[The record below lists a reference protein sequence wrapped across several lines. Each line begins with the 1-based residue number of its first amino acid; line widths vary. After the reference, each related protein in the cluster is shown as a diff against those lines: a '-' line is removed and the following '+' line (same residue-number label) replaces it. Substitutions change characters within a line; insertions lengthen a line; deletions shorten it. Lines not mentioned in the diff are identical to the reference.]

1 MRNENKDNF
10 GLSNKNT
17 IDSEKNIKK
26 RKSPSTEDIQTKLD
40 EVNKKIKEKFS
51 KVITNPFETI
61 PIENIP
67 LGKTNLPNKNKKID
81 NLMKQ
86 VAEQKRNNLI
96 LQEKLKKVEEIY
108 QRESGE
114 YKKQIEGLNNI
125 IILFKEKLTKQT
137 QINSTLQKQLNKKVY
152 PKKQTSGSGQGTKR
166 HDKASPYSSKL
177 GGIFKNSSSLAAD
190 ANEIMDPLKIK

>member
-26 RKSPSTEDIQTKLD
+26 RKSPSTEDVQTKLD

-61 PIENIP
+61 PMENIP

-96 LQEKLKKVEEIY
+96 LKEKLKKVEEIY

-137 QINSTLQKQLNKKVY
+137 QINLTLQKQLNKKVY
-152 PKKQTSGSGQGTKR
+152 PKKQTSGSGQETKR

-177 GGIFKNSSSLAAD
+177 GGIFKSSNSLAAD
-190 ANEIMDPLKIK
+190 ANEILDPLKIK